1 VSDGGCDVSLLWVA
15 PGHAGP
21 DGDALDRSGVFFEA
35 LFPLFFAQ
43 ARLTGMIEA
52 QEMQRGKLFGMTA

>member
-1 VSDGGCDVSLLWVA
+1 MFPFFGLRRDT
-15 PGHAGP
+15 HGP